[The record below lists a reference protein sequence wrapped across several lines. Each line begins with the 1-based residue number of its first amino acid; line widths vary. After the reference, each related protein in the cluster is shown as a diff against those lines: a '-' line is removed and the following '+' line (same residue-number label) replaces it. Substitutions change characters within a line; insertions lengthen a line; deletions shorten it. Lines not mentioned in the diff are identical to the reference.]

1 MDYGPVDFIKEGAK
15 SILGKRV
22 SQGLLHDTK
31 KEEEGYARKC
41 GKYGDDSH
49 SDETTGVFEHPC
61 RAQ

>member
-1 MDYGPVDFIKEGAK
+1 MDFIKEGAK

-31 KEEEGYARKC
+31 KEDKGYARKC
-41 GKYGDDSH
+41 GKHGDDSH
-49 SDETTGVFEHPC
+49 SDETTGVFEHPY